1 MKILDKARAL
11 TISRRFYTSLV
22 AVLVVAMQDY
32 LGLDQQQATTIA
44 GVLMAWIVGD
54 SVRKTDD

>member
-1 MKILDKARAL
+1 MEMLRKAQAL

-44 GVLMAWIVGD
+44 GVLIAWILGD
-54 SVRKTDD
+54 SVRKTD